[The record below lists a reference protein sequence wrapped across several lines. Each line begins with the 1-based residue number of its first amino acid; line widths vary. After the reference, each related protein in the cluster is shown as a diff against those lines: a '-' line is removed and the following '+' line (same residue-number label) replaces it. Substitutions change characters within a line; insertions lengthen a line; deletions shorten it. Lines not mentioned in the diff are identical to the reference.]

1 MSMRDVG
8 VYVCVV
14 MTVLAVSC
22 SQSSEQVVEIKLF
35 SIDSMK
41 GVITRS
47 GVWIDRVI
55 SSDGNG
61 SLRITSTKPTVVRL
75 FETGDIDIENARLVY
90 QARLRTENVEGQVY
104 LEMWCHFPGKGEF
117 FSRGLQTPLTGT
129 MEWTTEETPFFLK
142 KGENPDNVKL
152 NLVING
158 RGTAWI
164 DDIRLLKAS
173 LR

>member
-1 MSMRDVG
+1 MRDVA
-8 VYVCVV
+8 VYVCVGMIV
-14 MTVLAVSC
+14 FAVSC
-22 SQSSEQVVEIKLF
+22 SQPSKQVVEIKLF
-35 SIDSMK
+35 PIDSME

-47 GVWIDRVI
+47 GVGIDREI

-61 SLRITSTKPTVVRL
+61 ALRITSTKPTVVRL
-75 FETGDIDIENARLVY
+75 FETGDIDIENARLIY

-129 MEWTTEETPFFLK
+129 MEWTTEETPFFVK

-164 DDIRLLKAS
+164 DDIRLLKAP

>member
-1 MSMRDVG
+1 MSMSDVA
-8 VYVCVV
+8 VYACVV
-14 MTVLAVSC
+14 ITFVAVSC
-22 SQSSEQVVEIKLF
+22 SQTSKQEVEIKRF
-35 SIDSMK
+35 PIDNVE

-47 GVWIDRVI
+47 GVAIDREI

-61 SLRITSTKPTVVRL
+61 SLRITLTKPTVVRL
-75 FETGDIDIENARLVY
+75 FETGDIDIENARLIY

-129 MEWTTEETPFFLK
+129 VEWTTEETPFFLK

>member
-1 MSMRDVG
+1 MSMRDVA

-14 MTVLAVSC
+14 MTVFAVRC
-22 SQSSEQVVEIKLF
+22 SQPSKQMVEIKLF
-35 SIDSMK
+35 PIDSME

-47 GVWIDRVI
+47 GVGIDREI

-75 FETGDIDIENARLVY
+75 FETGDIDIENARLIY

-164 DDIRLLKAS
+164 DDIRLLKAP